1 MIIQQN
7 QHSLCYFVLLPH
19 LKYHKINMDVLVCHI
34 GRIDG
39 ADVGYNMH
47 LKVFLWL
54 QDFIQKVKKQRQNG
68 EISIFGECPAPR
80 GKRKCPSFSLCTGF
94 LWILGQCVRPGAV
107 EVRSGQDAATRLWCL
122 GKWRRFALPV
132 GSV

>member
-1 MIIQQN
+1 MG
-7 QHSLCYFVLLPH
+7 
-19 LKYHKINMDVLVCHI
+19 VLVCHL

-68 EISIFGECPAPR
+68 EISIFGECQAPS
-80 GKRKCPSFSLCTGF
+80 GKRKSPSFSLCRGF
-94 LWILGQCVRPGAV
+94 L
-107 EVRSGQDAATRLWCL
+107 
-122 GKWRRFALPV
+122 
-132 GSV
+132 